1 MSSRTRSRHRLVAET
16 IRGHRVAIVAW
27 VVGGTAAMYG
37 IALGYA
43 KEVARFPGGA
53 KGMGERLAAAAEALR
68 PLRWPANRLDTLGG
82 YITYHNVTLFALFLA
97 VWAAIQGARAVG
109 DLERK
114 HSLEEILATG
124 RPRTSVVVDRTAG
137 FLIALTLIAV
147 GVGLGLGASMA
158 AGGEP
163 DLGGSLVTIAA
174 AGLCALP
181 AYALGLL
188 VSQVVG
194 SPRKASSIS
203 ASIVTA
209 LYVYTNVWD
218 RTGPFEALRFV
229 SPFFHFDRSR
239 ALVPGEGADL
249 PSMVVL
255 LAMATA
261 GIAAG
266 AWAFQRR
273 DYASRLWAR
282 PERRATGAVVHIQRP
297 SLRRVW
303 SATLFRER
311 GALLAWAIGAA
322 LYMGLVAWLEAAATD
337 VWEQM
342 RFMRELLALEGVSAS
357 DQYLSLV
364 SELLA
369 LIVAAFVISQAAGW
383 VADLR
388 EGRVEAILSGPI
400 SWSRLVWERLV
411 MLVVGVTVITAAA
424 MVALASA
431 GAAAG
436 TDLNDAGLVRLAGDT
451 ILFGAG
457 LGAVAAIAVA
467 WLRGR
472 SAVVALSLFV
482 VASYLLVLF
491 VPLFDWPTWI
501 ERVSV
506 FGAFGHPYLEVPPLG
521 GLVTLGVLGSLGA
534 VAGAVIATRTP
545 KVA

>member
-1 MSSRTRSRHRLVAET
+1 VSSRTWSRHRLIAET
-16 IRGHRVAIVAW
+16 VRGHRVSIVAW
-27 VVGGTAAMYG
+27 VLGGTAAMYG

-43 KEVARFPGGA
+43 NEVARFPGGA
-53 KGMGERLAAAAEALR
+53 KGMGESLAAAAEALR
-68 PLRWPANRLDTLGG
+68 PLRWPADRLDTLGG

-97 VWAAIQGARAVG
+97 VWAAIQGARAVR
-109 DLERK
+109 DLELR

-124 RPRTSVVVDRTAG
+124 RPRSSVVVDRTAG
-137 FLIALTLIAV
+137 FLVALTLIVV

-163 DLGGSLVTIAA
+163 NLEGSLVTILA

-194 SPRKASSIS
+194 SARKASGIS

-239 ALVPGEGADL
+239 ALVPGEGADVA
-249 PSMVVL
+249 SMVVL

-266 AWAFQRR
+266 AWAFERR
-273 DYASRLWAR
+273 DYAARLWAR
-282 PERRATGAVVHIQRP
+282 PERRATGAVVRVQRP
-297 SLRRVW
+297 WLRRVW
-303 SATLFRER
+303 SATLVRER

-322 LYMGLVAWLEAAATD
+322 LYMGLVAWLETAATD
-337 VWEQM
+337 VWERM

-364 SELLA
+364 SELLS
-369 LIVAAFVISQAAGW
+369 LIVAAFVISHAAGW

-411 MLVVGVTVITAAA
+411 ALVVGVTVITAAA
-424 MVALASA
+424 VVALAGG

-436 TDLNDAGLVRLAGDT
+436 TDLNDVGLLRLAGDT
-451 ILFGAG
+451 ILFGAS
-457 LGAVAAIAVA
+457 LGAVATIVVA
-467 WLRGR
+467 WLRDR
-472 SAVVALSLFV
+472 SAVLALSLFV

-491 VPLFDWPTWI
+491 VPLFDWPAWI
-501 ERVSV
+501 ERLSV
-506 FGAFGHPYLEVPPLG
+506 FGALGHPYLELPQLG

-534 VAGAVIATRTP
+534 VAGAAIATRTP

>member
-1 MSSRTRSRHRLVAET
+1 
-16 IRGHRVAIVAW
+16 VAIVAW
-27 VVGGTAAMYG
+27 VVGGAAAMYG

-43 KEVARFPGGA
+43 NEVARFPGGA
-53 KGMGERLAAAAEALR
+53 KGMGESLAAAAEALR
-68 PLRWPANRLDTLGG
+68 PLRWPADRLDTLGG

-97 VWAAIQGARAVG
+97 VWAAIQGARAVR

-124 RPRTSVVVDRTAG
+124 RPRSSVVVDRTAG
-137 FLIALTLIAV
+137 FLVALTLIAV

-163 DLGGSLVTIAA
+163 DLGGSLITIAA

-188 VSQVVG
+188 VSQLVG
-194 SPRKASSIS
+194 SARKASGIS

-255 LAMATA
+255 VAMATA
-261 GIAAG
+261 GVAAG
-266 AWAFQRR
+266 AWAFERR
-273 DYASRLWAR
+273 DYATRLWAR
-282 PERRATGAVVHIQRP
+282 PERRVTGAVVRVQRP
-297 SLRRVW
+297 WLRRVW
-303 SATLFRER
+303 SATLVRER
-311 GALLAWAIGAA
+311 GALLAWAVGAA

-369 LIVAAFVISQAAGW
+369 LIVAAFVISHAAGW

-400 SWSRLVWERLV
+400 SWSRLVRERLV
-411 MLVVGVTVITAAA
+411 ALVVGVTVITAVAV
-424 MVALASA
+424 VALAGAS
-431 GAAAG
+431 AAAG
-436 TDLNDAGLVRLAGDT
+436 TDLNDVGLVRLAGDT

-467 WLRGR
+467 WLRSR
-472 SAVVALSLFV
+472 SAIVALSLFV

-491 VPLFDWPTWI
+491 VPLFDWPAWI
-501 ERVSV
+501 ERLSV
-506 FGAFGHPYLEVPPLG
+506 FGAFGHPYLELPPVG
-521 GLVTLGVLGSLGA
+521 GLFTLVVLGSLGA
-534 VAGAVIATRTP
+534 VTAAAIATRTP